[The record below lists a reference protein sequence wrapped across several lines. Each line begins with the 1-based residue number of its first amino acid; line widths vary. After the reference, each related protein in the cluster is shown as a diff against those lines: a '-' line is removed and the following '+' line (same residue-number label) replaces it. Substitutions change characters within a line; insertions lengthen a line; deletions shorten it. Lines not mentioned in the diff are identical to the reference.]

1 MVEIAC
7 TKKGH
12 PAMWESGGGYTSTG
26 YAQII
31 CATDGSPK
39 APVYIRRRGHL
50 ACGEHALFV
59 VKEGD
64 VVVQASHHRRDYKVE
79 ILKITKIISKTEQ
92 KVHPGGVFCSFE
104 ETKERALEIFACTKW
119 GRDGHEIIDVRP
131 ASENVWW
138 KFEVEYAPRTEV
150 ITRHYAILEPLARFD
165 MGEWDN
171 EEVAARYEDAI
182 RAAKEKATCYHC
194 RGPHFAITE

>member
-7 TKKGH
+7 TQKGH
-12 PAMWESGGGYTSTG
+12 PALWEKGGGYTSTG

-31 CATDGSPK
+31 CAADGSPK

-64 VVVQASHHRRDYKVE
+64 VVVQASHHRRDFKVE
-79 ILKITKIISKTEQ
+79 ILKISKIMTETEQ
-92 KVHPGGVFCSFE
+92 KVHPGGVYYSFG
-104 ETKERALEIFACTKW
+104 ETKEKALEIFACTKW
-119 GRDGHEIIDVRP
+119 GRDGHEIVTVTETGDPFFRY
-131 ASENVWW
+131 A
-138 KFEVEYAPRTEV
+138 VEYAPRTEI
-150 ITRHYAILEPLARFD
+150 ITRHYAVLEPLATFD

-171 EEVAARYEDAI
+171 EEIAVRYEDAI
-182 RAAKEKATCYHC
+182 RAAMEKATCYHC
-194 RGPHFAITE
+194 REPHFILTE